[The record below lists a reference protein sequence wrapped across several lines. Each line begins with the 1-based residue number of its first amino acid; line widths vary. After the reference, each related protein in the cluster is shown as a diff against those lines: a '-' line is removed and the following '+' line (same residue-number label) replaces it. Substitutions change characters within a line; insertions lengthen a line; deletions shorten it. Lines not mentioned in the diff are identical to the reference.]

1 MRLDRRNLLRCYGK
15 VISVIIFIYLLFF
28 IFAYAQKTTQ
38 QQDKSSRDTKDKMV
52 VGGDEGFFRK
62 YYTRFKGNAYVEK
75 GSTRMLAEV
84 IEYFETNNF
93 AIGRGDVV
101 LKDSKSGINVFGQYS
116 EYYGNSNIIIFY
128 NNPYLVITND
138 GIFLKGEVLIL
149 NQNDESVVSRTNAY
163 MSNANIQMFSDNII
177 VLSKSNIIRL
187 VRNSKVI
194 SSNITI
200 HSDRGVII
208 TSSNKKAKENEI
220 SQYIGIGRVLIIGS
234 NFSLSS
240 DNIVINFTNN
250 EVKDYTATGNVVISN
265 TNNIVMAEYFR
276 SEFEGG
282 RDVFHIGMTNVVI
295 TNLENGDTVYS
306 DYLFADKNNNYELLS
321 GNATYVIDN
330 GRTRIKAQ
338 TIERFLDISIT
349 MLNKDV
355 VIDSENISMM
365 SEIGKYDEKMRTIQL
380 IGNPRVV
387 NEDRMGVSANVI
399 TININKRQVKI
410 DNGNYGYVIPGM

>member
-1 MRLDRRNLLRCYGK
+1 MLDREGSLKYCTRLLSL
-15 VISVIIFIYLLFF
+15 VVFVYLLFF

-38 QQDKSSRDTKDKMV
+38 QQVSSSRDTKDKMV

-62 YYTRFKGNAYVEK
+62 HYTRFKGNAYVEK
-75 GSTRMLAEV
+75 GNTRMLAEV

-93 AIGRGDVV
+93 AIGRGNVI
-101 LKDSKSGINVFGQYS
+101 LKDSKSGLSVFGQYS

-128 NNPYLVITND
+128 SSPYLVITND

-149 NQNDESVVSRTNAY
+149 NQNDESVISKRNAY
-163 MSNANIQMFSDNII
+163 MSNANIQIFSDNII
-177 VLSKSNIIRL
+177 ILSKSNMIRL
-187 VRNSKVI
+187 VRNSKIV

-208 TSSNKKAKENEI
+208 TSSNKKTKESEI
-220 SQYIGIGRVLIIGS
+220 SQYIGIGKVLIIGS

-250 EVKDYTATGNVVISN
+250 QVRDYTATGNVVISN

-276 SEFEGG
+276 SEFEGD

-295 TNLENGDTVYS
+295 TNLENGDTIYS
-306 DYLFADKNNNYELLS
+306 DYLFADKNNDYELLS
-321 GNATYVIDN
+321 GNATYVMDS
-330 GRTRIKAQ
+330 GRTKVRAQ
-338 TIERFLDISIT
+338 TIERFLDIGIT

-355 VIDSENISMM
+355 VIDSENISIK

-387 NEDRMGVSANVI
+387 NEDKMGVSANVI
-399 TININKRQVKI
+399 TININKRQVRI